1 VAAGAGGPI
10 GPQGVAG
17 AGGPKGDTGAPGA
30 QGPVGPSQT
39 FLRTRTTAQET
50 LGDGVQVQL
59 SQGGLE
65 PGAYLV
71 QSKAAMSQS
80 GAGAAGDAVCETLV
94 SEGGVGVDSIDR
106 TEVTVPQ
113 TGSVAVPTLGA
124 VTLTAGQ
131 SVFMFC
137 STNTA
142 GGQYTIK
149 NLRLV
154 LTRVGALTTAAG

>member
-1 VAAGAGGPI
+1 
-10 GPQGVAG
+10 
-17 AGGPKGDTGAPGA
+17 
-30 QGPVGPSQT
+30 
-39 FLRTRTTAQET
+39 
-50 LGDGVQVQL
+50 
-59 SQGGLE
+59 
-65 PGAYLV
+65 
-71 QSKAAMSQS
+71 
-80 GAGAAGDAVCETLV
+80 
-94 SEGGVGVDSIDR
+94 
-106 TEVTVPQ
+106 VTVPQ

-154 LTRVGALTTAAG
+154 LTRVGALTTAAGEPRRRGGRSRDRLPCPATPS